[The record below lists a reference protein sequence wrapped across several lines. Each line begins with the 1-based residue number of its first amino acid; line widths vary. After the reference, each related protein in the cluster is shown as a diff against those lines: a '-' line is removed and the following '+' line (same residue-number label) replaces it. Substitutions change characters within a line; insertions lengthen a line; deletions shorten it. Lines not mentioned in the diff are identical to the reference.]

1 MGIVL
6 KPYKVLRYG
15 IITIHVQNNSK
26 LDWPGIGL
34 WFGILTT
41 CGMSLN
47 ESGVLV
53 KLILNMKSI
62 ALKRDF
68 SGLGQN

>member
-1 MGIVL
+1 M
-6 KPYKVLRYG
+6 YR
-15 IITIHVQNNSK
+15 IITNLIG
-26 LDWPGIGL
+26 LDIGL

-41 CGMSLN
+41 CGMSSN